1 MQFMHLHIFL
11 KDICVKNNCQKKYIV
26 YHKGNLELLK
36 RNGKI
41 FDEIV
46 KNSYKN

>member
-26 YHKGNLELLK
+26 YHK
-36 RNGKI
+36 
-41 FDEIV
+41 EI
-46 KNSYKN
+46 

>member
-1 MQFMHLHIFL
+1 MQFVHLHIFL
-11 KDICVKNNCQKKYIV
+11 KDIYVKNNCQKKYIV
-26 YHKGNLELLK
+26 YQRNLELLK